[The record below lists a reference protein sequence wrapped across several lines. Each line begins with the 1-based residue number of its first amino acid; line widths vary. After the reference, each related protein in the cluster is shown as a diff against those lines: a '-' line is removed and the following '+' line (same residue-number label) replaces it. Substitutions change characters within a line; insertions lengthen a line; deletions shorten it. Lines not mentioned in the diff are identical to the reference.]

1 MLKMKTLTEERERFL
16 GEAQLFPGFRS
27 LKKNA
32 SSHVSTDGLR
42 LVS

>member
-27 LKKNA
+27 LKKTLLPTFPPT
-32 SSHVSTDGLR
+32 V
-42 LVS
+42 